1 MSTSDDPPPP
11 PITTR
16 SVWAHNLAAEF
27 RIIRDVIDRFPY
39 VSMDTEF
46 PGVVYRQDYRSI
58 DPFDHYQTLKSNV
71 DALKLIQVGITLT
84 DEFGNLPD
92 LGLNNNRFIWEF
104 NLADFDLVNDDHV
117 PASIDLL
124 RQQGI
129 NFDKNRKDGIKC
141 SRFGDLMM
149 SSGLVCNDYVT
160 YVTFHGA
167 YDFGYLIKT
176 LTGRGLPGTLSGF
189 LELLRVF
196 FGERVYD
203 VKHLMRY
210 CRSYLHGGLNRV
222 AETLALE
229 RKVGKSHQSGSD
241 SLLTWD
247 AFEKIRMDY
256 FDGDDEM
263 LQKYAGVLFGLDV
276 LSA

>member
-1 MSTSDDPPPP
+1 
-11 PITTR
+11 
-16 SVWAHNLAAEF
+16 
-27 RIIRDVIDRFPY
+27 
-39 VSMDTEF
+39 MDTEF

-160 YVTFHGA
+160 
-167 YDFGYLIKT
+167 
-176 LTGRGLPGTLSGF
+176 
-189 LELLRVF
+189 
-196 FGERVYD
+196 
-203 VKHLMRY
+203 
-210 CRSYLHGGLNRV
+210 SYLHGGLNRV